1 MSDNDVSFSRLTSV
15 VNRPEWDVF
24 MVWAMQE
31 KTKCHDRLEVCKPE
45 DLKTVQGE
53 VNIWKSLLT
62 LRDNVNKYMSRGT
75 KTQF

>member
-1 MSDNDVSFSRLTSV
+1 MEKDLPFDRLSAV

-24 MVWAMQE
+24 LVWVAQE
-31 KTKCHDRLEVCKPE
+31 KAKCYDRLEVCKPE

-53 VNIWKSLLT
+53 VNIWRQILT
-62 LRDNVNKYMSRGT
+62 LRDSVSNHIKTRGT